1 MAHLRVD
8 FRSEVMDM
16 NTSMTVILPEQK
28 KLDNTKVVYLLH
40 GLADNCT
47 GWSRYTS
54 VERYAREKDVT
65 LVIPEVQ
72 RSFYADM
79 LNGLDYFSF
88 INDELHR
95 ICQNFFGFADKR
107 ENRYVMGLSMGGYGA
122 LKCALT
128 SPDEYSGCAAFS
140 SVADIEKTVFSSND
154 GRKKEF
160 EAIFGSS
167 IPNSSNLFKLI
178 DKAEDIPPVFL
189 ACGEE
194 DPRIIH
200 SEEMYLALKE
210 KGVPVEY
217 SHWTGEHNWIFWDA
231 AVKKAFD
238 YFFKG

>member
-40 GLADNCT
+40 GLADNCS
-47 GWSRYTS
+47 GWSRYTA
-54 VERYAREKDVT
+54 VERYAREKDIA

-79 LNGLDYFSF
+79 ALGLDYFKF
-88 INDELHR
+88 INCELHT
-95 ICQNFFGFADKR
+95 ICENFFGFSDKR

-122 LKCALT
+122 LKCALST
-128 SPDEYSGCAAFS
+128 PKCYQGCAAFS
-140 SVADIEKTVFSSND
+140 SVADIETTVYSSND
-154 GRKKEF
+154 GRKKEYK
-160 EAIFGSS
+160 AIFGND
-167 IPNSSNLFKLI
+167 IPEESNLFKLLE
-178 DKAEDIPPVFL
+178 KNSDIPPIYL
-189 ACGEE
+189 ACGDE

-200 SEEMYLALKE
+200 SEKMRDVLKL
-210 KGVPVEY
+210 KGVDVTYE
-217 SHWTGEHNWIFWDA
+217 HWSGEHNWIFWDA

-238 YFFKG
+238 HFFK

>member
-28 KLDNTKVVYLLH
+28 KLDNIKVVYLLH

-54 VERYAREKDVT
+54 VERYAREKDVA

-79 LNGLDYFSF
+79 VYGLDYFSF
-88 INDELHR
+88 INDELHKT
-95 ICQNFFGFADKR
+95 CQNFFGFSDKR

-128 SPDEYSGCAAFS
+128 SPSKYNGCAAFS

-167 IPNSSNLFKLI
+167 ISKSSNLFELLET
-178 DKAEDIPPVFL
+178 AEDIPPVFL
-189 ACGEE
+189 SCGEE
-194 DPRIIH
+194 DPRIVH
-200 SEEMYLALKE
+200 SEEMYNALKA
-210 KGVPVEY
+210 KGVSVTY
-217 SHWTGEHNWIFWDA
+217 THWSGEHNWVFWDA

-238 YFFKG
+238 YFFEG